1 MIRNMGRMYGK
12 ISGRNIAIAGVVII
26 AVIIVIALVTIVPII
41 AKPTVVTLTG
51 TVTTTGTGTTPERIT
66 FTSYKTG
73 STYVAAVYDHSYSIQ
88 LPNGETYKVKITYKF
103 LGLIT
108 VGEADAGTLDLDSS
122 ESSIVRN
129 WVG

>member
-1 MIRNMGRMYGK
+1 MMANGYGK
-12 ISGRNIAIAGVVII
+12 VTSKSIAIAGI
-26 AVIIVIALVTIVPII
+26 VIIVIIVVIEVVTGVPGIM
-41 AKPTVVTLTG
+41 KPKVVTLTG

-73 STYVAAVYDHSYSIQ
+73 STYVVAVYDHSYSIQ
-88 LPNGETYKVKITYKF
+88 LLNGETYKVKITYKF
-103 LGLIT
+103 LGLVT

-122 ESSIVRN
+122 EPSIVRN